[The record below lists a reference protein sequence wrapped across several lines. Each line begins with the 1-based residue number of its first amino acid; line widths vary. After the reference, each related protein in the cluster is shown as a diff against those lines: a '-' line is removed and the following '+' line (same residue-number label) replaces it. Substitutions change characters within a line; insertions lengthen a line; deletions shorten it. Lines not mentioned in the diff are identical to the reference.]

1 MPSELRIHAAHAGGM
16 RMTAGNGQYE
26 VLNDYPLQPG
36 ESAADLKP
44 MKLLL
49 ASLQRSMRRSI
60 PR

>member
-1 MPSELRIHAAHAGGM
+1 
-16 RMTAGNGQYE
+16 MTAGDGQYE
-26 VLNDYPLQPG
+26 VLTGYSLQPG
-36 ESAADLKP
+36 ESAAGLKP